1 MKKYIF
7 VVVVALLY
15 SLPNSYSQYISDVT
29 TPDTSPPIVDPE
41 DASYFL
47 GQTITAGD
55 MKQHLSILASDEYE
69 GRETGQPG
77 NYKAAEY
84 IANHFETLGMPTIG
98 DDYFQD
104 VKFTWESWNDISI
117 TVNENE
123 YKHLWDFLAF
133 QNKNQD
139 WDQVSIDE
147 IYFLGYGIDDEEYSD
162 YDKIGDKIKGKSI
175 IIYEGEPRKDGV
187 SYITGSQDSSE
198 WTTNWEKKLEAAK
211 EHGVASVFII
221 SNNIKKMLAD
231 NRRILLG
238 SKPRLGE
245 IPEAE
250 KYPANFFI
258 STTIAKDIVGK
269 KLKKMIR
276 KRDRILKKGK
286 PKNFSI
292 DTNIDFVAD
301 KNVVELAGYNV
312 MGFIEGTDL
321 KDELVIMTA
330 HYDHLGKR
338 GESIYNGAD
347 DNGSGTT
354 TILEISEAFM
364 EGVKKGIKPRRSILF
379 LLVTGEEK
387 GLLGSSFYVNN
398 PVFPLDMTMVNINV
412 DMVGRVDEKYAENP
426 RYIYVIGSDRLSS
439 ELHEINEKVNQDYE
453 QLVLDY
459 TYNSETDRN
468 RYYYRSDHYNFAKNG
483 IPAIFFFN
491 GTHPDYHQT
500 TDTVEKI
507 NFEKMAIIGRHIFH
521 LAFDLANRDE
531 AIKVDGVIKS

>member
-1 MKKYIF
+1 MNKYITLAIIAF
-7 VVVVALLY
+7 LF
-15 SLPNSYSQYISDVT
+15 SLPHTYSQYISSVT
-29 TPDTSPPIVDPE
+29 TPEDTPPIVNPE
-41 DASYFL
+41 DISYFL

-55 MKQHLSILASDEYE
+55 MKRHLSILASDEYE

-84 IANHFETLGMPTIG
+84 IANHFASIG
-98 DDYFQD
+98 LPKIADDYYQD
-104 VKFTWESWNDISI
+104 VKFTWESWKDISI
-117 TVNENE
+117 TVNDNE
-123 YKHLWDFLAF
+123 YRHLWDFLAF
-133 QNKNQD
+133 QDKNQD
-139 WDQVSIDE
+139 WDSISIDE

-162 YDKIGDKIKGKSI
+162 YDKIGDKIEGKSI
-175 IIYEGEPRKDGV
+175 IIYDGEPRKDGI
-187 SYITGSQDSSE
+187 SYITGSQDTSE
-198 WTTNWEKKLEAAK
+198 WSTNWIKKLEAAK
-211 EHGVASVFII
+211 NHGVESVFII
-221 SNNIKKMLAD
+221 SNDIKKMLGE
-231 NRRILLG
+231 NRHILLG

-250 KYPANFFI
+250 KYPANFII
-258 STTIAKDIVGK
+258 SSTIAKDIVGK
-269 KLKKMIR
+269 KLNKMIR

-286 PKNFSI
+286 PKNFSM

-312 MGFIEGTDL
+312 MGYIEGTDL
-321 KDELVIMTA
+321 KDELVVMTA

-354 TILEISEAFM
+354 TLLEISEAFM
-364 EGVKKGIKPRRSILF
+364 EGVDKGVRPRRSVLF

-398 PVFPLDMTMVNINV
+398 PVFPLEQTMVNINV
-412 DMVGRVDEKYAENP
+412 DMVGRVDEKYTENP
-426 RYIYVIGSDRLSS
+426 RYVYVIGSDRLSTD
-439 ELHEINEKVNQDYE
+439 LHKINEEVNQGYE

-507 NFEKMAIIGRHIFH
+507 NFEKMAVIGKHIFH

-531 AIKVDGVIKS
+531 AIEVDGQVKP